1 MDAARLSCVL
11 LALSLTG
18 CDDGAAPQDGPLDGA
33 LTPRDASSGPDASA
47 RDAAARDADAH
58 TLDTSLDTGVPNVG
72 EAGRDAVAGSA
83 RSAGCGKSANAT
95 DNFETRMLRVADR
108 DRSYAMLVP
117 AGYQATR
124 AYPLIFRF
132 HGSGGNGKSGGLD
145 IQNQTDDGALIVAP
159 DGLNQGWSGGS
170 EAADLALFDS
180 LLEELSAQYCVDLD
194 RVYAYGFS
202 AGAGFSELLACK
214 RGDRLRAIAAVAGW
228 DRTGSAKCSRPVAA
242 WLAHDQDD
250 DAVSIEMGRQGRD
263 QLLELNGC
271 SKQTVPAGQDCVRY
285 QGCAAGAPV
294 VWCETQGLGHNIR
307 GDYAPAEVWKFF
319 DSM

>member
-33 LTPRDASSGPDASA
+33 LSPRDAASGSDASA
-47 RDAAARDADAH
+47 RDTGTRDADARP
-58 TLDTSLDTGVPNVG
+58 LDAAMDTGVPNVG
-72 EAGRDAVAGSA
+72 EAGQDAERQRA
-83 RSAGCGKSANAT
+83 RSAGCGNSANAT
-95 DNFETRMLRVADR
+95 EGFETRTLRVAER
-108 DRSYAMLVP
+108 ERSYALLVP

-145 IQNQTDDGALIVAP
+145 IQNESDDGALVVAP
-159 DGLNQGWSGGS
+159 DGLNQDWTGGS
-170 EAADLALFDS
+170 EAADLALFDG
-180 LLEELSAQYCVDLD
+180 LLEDLSALYCVDLD

-214 RGDRLRAIAAVAGW
+214 RGDRLRAIAAIAGW
-228 DRTGSAKCSRPVAA
+228 DSTGSAKCSRPVAA

-250 DAVSIEMGRQGRD
+250 DAVSIDMGRQGRD
-263 QLLELNGC
+263 QLLELSGC
-271 SKQTVPAGQDCVRY
+271 SKQTAPAGQDCVRY

-319 DSM
+319 GSL